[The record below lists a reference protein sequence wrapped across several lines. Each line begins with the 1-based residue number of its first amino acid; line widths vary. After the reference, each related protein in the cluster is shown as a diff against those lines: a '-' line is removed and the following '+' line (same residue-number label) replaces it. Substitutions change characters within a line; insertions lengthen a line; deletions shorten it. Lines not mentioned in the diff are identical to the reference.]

1 MINSVKMQQMEA
13 FYLRD
18 ESDYFA
24 IWKKWVKRL
33 EG

>member
-1 MINSVKMQQMEA
+1 MEMQQMEA

-18 ESDYFA
+18 ASDSFA